1 MRGGGPAPEREYGE
15 PAPGR
20 EFGEIALGIWERT
33 WGGQKIWG
41 ACCGNLGENLGSLF
55 QGEEN
60 MGRLPWEE
68 EKAWNMG
75 EHLTKASSLEISIL
89 ATDCEL

>member
-1 MRGGGPAPEREYGE
+1 MGDCAAGDLGKNL
-15 PAPGR
+15 GR
-20 EFGEIALGIWERT
+20 AENLGSLLW
-33 WGGQKIWG
+33 
-41 ACCGNLGENLGSLF
+41 NLGENLGSLL